1 MSEPLFSA
9 SWYRVAALRPRLR
22 SHAQIHRHEYRG
34 RIWYVLQDHASGRS
48 HRFTPGAHYVIG
60 LMDGKR
66 PVQRIWEA
74 ASELLGDDA
83 PTQDEIIQLLAQLH
97 ASDVLQCDVAP
108 DTLELLSRYDRHE
121 RSRWKRRFWSP
132 LAIRVPLL
140 DPERLLAR
148 LLPLARPLLGWLG
161 FLVWLAVVI
170 TGALLAALHWP
181 DITEDVVDRALAPH
195 NLVWLWLVYPLV
207 KALHELGHGLATKHW
222 GGEVH
227 EMGIMFLVFMPVPY
241 VDASAASAFR
251 EKRRRMVVGGAGIMV
266 ELFLAAVALMVW
278 LNVEPGAVRT
288 MAYNVMLIG
297 GVSTL
302 LFNGN
307 PLLRFDGYYVLA
319 DAIEIPNL
327 GPRSNQYIGYL
338 FKRYLLGADQPR
350 SPVSARGERGWFV
363 GYGIA
368 SFVYRMFIMFAI
380 VMFVAQKFFVI
391 GVLLAI
397 WAICTQL
404 VVPAAKALAK
414 GFTDPSLKRRRGRV
428 ALVLSLAAVLLA
440 GALFAVPAP
449 LWARVDGI
457 VWVPEDSQVRAGA
470 DGFVRRLLVAHRSA
484 VRRGDPVLETEDPF
498 LDARVRVL
506 EARSRELEARLTAEL
521 VGDRV
526 KAAITR
532 DELAAVSAD
541 LERARERLAELVVT
555 SPADGVLI
563 VPDAQDLPGR
573 FLRQGEVVAFV
584 TANENP
590 IVRVCVSQ
598 DDIGLVRERLR
609 SVSAMV
615 ADWRAEPMP
624 ALIERIVPAGTQ
636 RLPNRALGTAGG
648 GSVPVD
654 PRDEEGLR
662 TLERVFEIDVALL
675 ETPPA
680 SHIGRRVHVR
690 FDLGAEPLAV
700 QWYRSLRQLFL
711 ERFSV

>member
-1 MSEPLFSA
+1 MTDPLFSA

-22 SHAQIHRHEYRG
+22 AHAQVHRHEYRG
-34 RIWYVLQDHASGRS
+34 QIWYVLEDHASGRS

-60 LMDGKR
+60 LMDGRR
-66 PVQRIWEA
+66 PVQALWEA
-74 ASELLGDDA
+74 ASEQLGDDA
-83 PTQDEIIQLLAQLH
+83 PTQDEIIQLLGQLH
-97 ASDVLQCDVAP
+97 ASDVLQCDVSP
-108 DTLELLSRYDRHE
+108 DTLELLQRYDRHE
-121 RSRWKRRFWSP
+121 RGRWKRRFWSP

-140 DPERLLAR
+140 DPERLLSR
-148 LLPLARPLLGWLG
+148 LLPLARPLLGWFG
-161 FLVWLAVVI
+161 FLVWLGVVA
-170 TGALLAALHWP
+170 TGTVLAGLHWP

-195 NLVWLWLVYPLV
+195 NLLWLWLVYPLV

-251 EKRRRMVVGGAGIMV
+251 EKRRRMIVGGAGIMV

-278 LNVEPGAVRT
+278 LNVEPGTVRII
-288 MAYNVMLIG
+288 AYNVMLIG

-319 DAIEIPNL
+319 DAVEIPNL

-338 FKRYLLGADQPR
+338 IKRYLLGAAKAR
-350 SPVSARGERGWFV
+350 SPVSARGERRWFV

-397 WAICTQL
+397 WAIVTQL
-404 VVPAAKALAK
+404 VVPSALALGK
-414 GFTDPSLKRRRGRV
+414 AFTDPVLARSRARV
-428 ALVLSLAAVLLA
+428 VVMLSLVAALL
-440 GALFAVPAP
+440 GGSLFAVPAP

-457 VWVPEDSQVRAGA
+457 IWVPEDSQVRAGA
-470 DGFVRRLLVAHRSA
+470 DGFARALLVPHRSI
-484 VRRGDPVLETEDPF
+484 VRRGDPILATEDPF
-498 LDARVRVL
+498 LDARVRML

-521 VGDRV
+521 INDRV
-526 KAAITR
+526 NAAITR

-541 LERARERLAELVVT
+541 LDRARERVADLVVL
-555 SPADGVLI
+555 SPADGVLV
-563 VPDAQDLPGR
+563 VPDARDLPGR
-573 FLRQGEVVAFV
+573 FLRQGEVFAFV
-584 TANENP
+584 TDDDNP
-590 IVRVCVSQ
+590 TVRVCVTQ

-609 SVSAMV
+609 NVSAMV
-615 ADWRAEPMP
+615 ADWAAEPIP
-624 ALIERIVPAGTQ
+624 ALIERVVPAGTQ
-636 RLPNRALGTAGG
+636 RLPSRALGTAGG

-654 PRDEEGLR
+654 PRDQDGLR
-662 TLERVFEIDVALL
+662 TLERVFEIDIALL

-690 FDLGAEPLAV
+690 FDLGAEPLGI